1 MFVKT
6 LNPLAPPLAPYIS
19 EVNSFCY
26 FVAALPHFM
35 PFVGGSFFSFW
46 GENMIKYTQ
55 NNVSNKILWCLYIKG
70 LTSRWY
76 YDNNNIIFGYIF

>member
-35 PFVGGSFFSFW
+35 PFVVGLSFP
-46 GENMIKYTQ
+46 
-55 NNVSNKILWCLYIKG
+55 
-70 LTSRWY
+70 
-76 YDNNNIIFGYIF
+76 FGVKT